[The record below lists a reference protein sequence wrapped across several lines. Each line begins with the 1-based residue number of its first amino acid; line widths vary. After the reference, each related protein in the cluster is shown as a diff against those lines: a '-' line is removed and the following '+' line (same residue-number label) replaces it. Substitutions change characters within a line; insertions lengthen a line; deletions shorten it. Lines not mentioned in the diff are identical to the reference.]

1 MKYKHIVF
9 DVDGT
14 LVDTA
19 QTALTCLQ
27 RVLYEETGRQID
39 LETLYPLFGI
49 PCLELAIQFGTPDP
63 ARAVLK
69 WQEYDRQQLKNVR
82 LFSGITQMLD
92 VLHRTGCRLGK
103 PCVTIHKNLPSTYLT
118 KVKVLRMSRQD
129 PLSIFG

>member
-63 ARAVLK
+63 ERAV
-69 WQEYDRQQLKNVR
+69 
-82 LFSGITQMLD
+82 
-92 VLHRTGCRLGK
+92 
-103 PCVTIHKNLPSTYLT
+103 
-118 KVKVLRMSRQD
+118 
-129 PLSIFG
+129 